1 MRVQFS
7 NYLMKLEIVR
17 FSVVSFA
24 CRCKL
29 VQPTANQQSTSKWPL
44 LKEHCSF
51 AVLWVTIVPFFAK
64 FRFAQN
70 LMICMLDVDSNAPK
84 ALQLKN
90 IFDVN
95 KCIFMP
101 FSSPFFFFFQNEIQS
116 KLKRVI

>member
-17 FSVVSFA
+17 FYVVSFA

-70 LMICMLDVDSNAPK
+70 FMICMLDVDSNAPK
-84 ALQLKN
+84 ALQLK
-90 IFDVN
+90 
-95 KCIFMP
+95 KY
-101 FSSPFFFFFQNEIQS
+101 
-116 KLKRVI
+116 L